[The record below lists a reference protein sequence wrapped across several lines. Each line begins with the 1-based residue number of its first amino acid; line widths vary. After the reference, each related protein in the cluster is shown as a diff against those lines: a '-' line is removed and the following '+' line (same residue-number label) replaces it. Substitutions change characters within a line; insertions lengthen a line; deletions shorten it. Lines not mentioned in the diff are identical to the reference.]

1 MNNIATAERLH
12 ALYYI
17 CLAASLDYEK
27 TGVVSANVMEQMRNV
42 INEPSST
49 KNVAPTDCSTTGEIG
64 QFHQVLAA
72 D

>member
-1 MNNIATAERLH
+1 MNHQATAERLH

-17 CLAASLDYEK
+17 CLAASLDYER
-27 TGVVSANVMEQMRNV
+27 TGAVSANVMEQMRNV
-42 INEPSST
+42 INEPCST
-49 KNVAPTDCSTTGEIG
+49 KNVAPTERDTTGEIG